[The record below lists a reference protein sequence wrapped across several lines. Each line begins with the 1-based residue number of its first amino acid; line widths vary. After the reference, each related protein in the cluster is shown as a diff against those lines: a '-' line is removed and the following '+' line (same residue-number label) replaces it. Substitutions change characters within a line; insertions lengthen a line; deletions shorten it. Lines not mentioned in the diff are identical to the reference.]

1 MNSKEENIKII
12 VEELNRIVSNIQL
25 KFTQEDYGIEPNYI
39 KKFQRRYELFNFYL
53 AENIYGA
60 ISGEYP
66 WLLERKKESFV
77 DLILIDGL
85 CNFFFYVFEKEFQPE
100 DFRRNGVEDIWL
112 YFVRDLYGKKLGQ
125 VYDELK
131 KK

>member
-12 VEELNRIVSNIQL
+12 VEELNRIVSNAQL
-25 KFTQEDYGIEPNYI
+25 KFTQEDYGIEPTAL

-53 AENIYGA
+53 AEHIYGA
-60 ISGEYP
+60 ISGEQT
-66 WLLERKKESFV
+66 WLYGKTKQKFI

-85 CNFFFYVFEKEFQPE
+85 CNFFFDVFGKEYEPE
-100 DFRRNGVEDIWL
+100 DFQRNGTEDVWL
-112 YFVRDLYGKKLGQ
+112 YFVRDLYGKKLGL

-131 KK
+131 NK

>member
-1 MNSKEENIKII
+1 
-12 VEELNRIVSNIQL
+12 
-25 KFTQEDYGIEPNYI
+25 
-39 KKFQRRYELFNFYL
+39 L
-53 AENIYGA
+53 AENIYGV
-60 ISGEYP
+60 ILGEYP

-85 CNFFFYVFEKEFQPE
+85 SNFFFYVFEKDFEPEEFE
-100 DFRRNGVEDIWL
+100 RNSVEDIWL

-131 KK
+131 NK

>member
-12 VEELNRIVSNIQL
+12 VEELNRIVSNAKL
-25 KFTQEDYGIEPNYI
+25 KFTQEDYGIEPNDI

-53 AENIYGA
+53 AEDIYGA
-60 ISGEYP
+60 ISGEYF

-85 CNFFFYVFEKEFQPE
+85 CNFFFDVFGKEYEPE
-100 DFRRNGVEDIWL
+100 DFQRNGIEDVWL
-112 YFVRDLYGKKLGQ
+112 YFVRDLYGKKLGL

-131 KK
+131 NK